1 MSALID
7 RYWEQY
13 ASKKKSQDREKAVL
27 EGIRVELG
35 DLFVREAG
43 GASIQ
48 RWYQG
53 LSEQKGL
60 SAGTAVR
67 HFNVMHHMM
76 EKCRHDLEQ
85 GNRHRP
91 EFG

>member
-27 EGIRVELG
+27 EGIRSQIG
-35 DLFVREAG
+35 DLFVREVDGAG
-43 GASIQ
+43 IQ

-53 LSEQKGL
+53 LTGGEGAVGGNGR
-60 SAGTAVR
+60 SALQR
-67 HFNVMHHMM
+67 HAP
-76 EKCRHDLEQ
+76 HDGEGRDDLVA
-85 GNRHRP
+85 RKP
-91 EFG
+91 A